1 MGKWVDVRIE
11 VPGLVLNTKPHIL
24 IYSKSYKLYVRSK
37 MRLNELKI
45 GESGIIKKIYAKEPL
60 KSKLF
65 ALGFA
70 RGERVK
76 VLKHTLAKNTF
87 DVDINGVNV
96 ALRGEEA
103 AEIEVDNMESG
114 E

>member
-1 MGKWVDVRIE
+1 
-11 VPGLVLNTKPHIL
+11 
-24 IYSKSYKLYVRSK
+24 

-60 KSKLF
+60 KSKL
-65 ALGFA
+65 LSMGFS

-87 DVDINGVNV
+87 DVDINGVNI

-103 AEIEVDNMESG
+103 KEIEVEKI
-114 E
+114 EK